1 MDADATLDCLGLFC
15 PVPIA
20 RTKEE
25 MDQLQPGQ
33 VLEVV
38 ADDEGV
44 KADMA
49 AWCRRTGNELL
60 DVNEDGGR
68 IILLVRRGRRNG
80 SS

>member
-25 MDQLQPGQ
+25 MDGLRPGQ
-33 VLEVV
+33 VLEIL
-38 ADDEGV
+38 ADDQGI
-44 KADMA
+44 KADMV

-60 DVNEDGGR
+60 STEEGKGR
-68 IILLVRRGRRNG
+68 IRLLVKKAGVAG
-80 SS
+80 